1 MPIAECHHSYQYN
14 TRDSCDFWN
23 YIPPSLISSYI
34 HPPRS
39 LHVLS
44 LPLDTLFPAWRPAWR
59 RCKSSCRCIS
69 SLAIFAS
76 CLDLVLCVRVLCVRE
91 RFFSVAPHLSVLNLF
106 YIHIHIPFPYSSSY
120 LVISKHTFY
129 SYSIAVNMQSS

>member
-1 MPIAECHHSYQYN
+1 MPIAERHHFYQYN

-23 YIPPSLISSYI
+23 YFPPSLISSYI

-44 LPLDTLFPAWRPAWR
+44 LPPFGHSFPAWRPAWR

-69 SLAIFAS
+69 SLAFFAS
-76 CLDLVLCVRVLCVRE
+76 CLDLILCVRE

-106 YIHIHIPFPYSSSY
+106 YIYIHIPFPYSSSY